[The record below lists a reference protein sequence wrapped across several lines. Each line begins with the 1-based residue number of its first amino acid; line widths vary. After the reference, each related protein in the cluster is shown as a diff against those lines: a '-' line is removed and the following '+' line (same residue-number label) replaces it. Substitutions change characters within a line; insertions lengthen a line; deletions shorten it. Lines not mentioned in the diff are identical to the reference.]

1 MEVAVTIMD
10 TLKEFLAKY
19 PSKSFDKGETILLRG
34 DVPDAVH
41 IIESGYVK
49 TYSIAGNG
57 DERMI
62 SVDSKYEDFPTG
74 FALGLVQKSEYFYE
88 GFTKCTIRMV
98 PRDDFVKYLDN
109 NPDHMRERHV
119 SATNTLLAAMARIN
133 ALEQSKASDK
143 VAHTLLYMASQF
155 GVVLRPYSTRL
166 KISVTQQE
174 IADSL
179 GLTRETTSI
188 ELKKLE
194 MLKLITHSRKSYIL
208 YVKRLKK
215 YLEEEE

>member
-1 MEVAVTIMD
+1 MD
-10 TLKEFLAKY
+10 TLKEFLSKY

-41 IIESGYVK
+41 VIESGYVK
-49 TYSIAGNG
+49 TYSIASNG

-62 SVDSKYEDFPTG
+62 SVDSRFEDFPAG
-74 FALGLVQKSEYFYE
+74 FAFGLTQKSEYFYE
-88 GFTKCTIRMV
+88 GFTKCIIRMV
-98 PRDDFVKYLDN
+98 PRDEFMQYLEKDPGN
-109 NPDHMRERHV
+109 MRERHV
-119 SATNTLLAAMARIN
+119 RVTTTLLAAMSRIN
-133 ALEQSKASDK
+133 ALEQSRASDK

-155 GVVLRPYSTRL
+155 GTVLRPYSTRM
-166 KISVTQQE
+166 KIAVTQQE

-194 MLKLITHSRKSYIL
+194 MLKLISHSRKSYIL
-208 YVKRLKK
+208 YIKRLRK